1 MQNQQV
7 DMQLDEYKVM
17 TEEANDRVTKLATEI
32 ELRELEKI
40 EMRNAFTKIQE
51 GKERELEDANL
62 IFFAKKKELVN
73 RFNNLKQKFE
83 QHKLDMDVELDLKD
97 KIADSW
103 KQKYDRVTQELKLA
117 KLILSD

>member
-1 MQNQQV
+1 MQSQQV
-7 DMQLDEYKVM
+7 DMQLDEYMHM
-17 TEEANDRVTKLATEI
+17 TEEANARVTKLATEI
-32 ELRELEKI
+32 EMRELEKI

>member
-1 MQNQQV
+1 MQSQQV
-7 DMQLDEYKVM
+7 DMQLDEYMHM
-17 TEEANDRVTKLATEI
+17 TEEANAKVTKLATEI
-32 ELRELEKI
+32 EMRELEKI

-103 KQKYDRVTQELKLA
+103 KQKYERVTQELKLA

>member
-32 ELRELEKI
+32 EMRELEKI